1 MEKEL
6 ICICCPKG
14 CRLKVDTENK
24 SVQGNGCA
32 RGIEYGINEVTN
44 PVRVI
49 TSTVKVENGELAV
62 VPVKTNNPIPK
73 GLNFKCMEEI
83 NKTLIEAPVMI
94 GDVIIRNVLG
104 TGVDIVATR
113 GIKKKLKKD

>member
-14 CRLKVDTENK
+14 CHLKVDVEDK
-24 SVQGNGCA
+24 SVQGNGCS
-32 RGIEYGINEVTN
+32 RGIEYGINEVMS

-49 TSTVKVENGELAV
+49 TSTVKVENGELLV

-73 GLNFKCMEEI
+73 ELNFRCMEEI
-83 NKTLIEAPVMI
+83 NKASIEAPIII
-94 GDVIIRNVLG
+94 GDVIIKNVLG
-104 TGVDIVATR
+104 TDVDIVATR
-113 GIKKKLKKD
+113 NVRKI

>member
-14 CRLKVDTENK
+14 CHLKVDAQMNN
-24 SVQGNGCA
+24 VQGNGCG
-32 RGIEYGINEVTN
+32 RGEEYGINEVTN
-44 PVRVI
+44 PVRII
-49 TSTVKVENGELAV
+49 TSTVKVENGELPV
-62 VPVKTNNPIPK
+62 VPVKTNAPISK

-83 NKTLIEAPVMI
+83 NKAIVSAPIKI
-94 GDVIIRNVLG
+94 GQVIIKNILG

-113 GIKKKLKKD
+113 SIHQK

>member
-14 CRLKVDTENK
+14 CHLKVDVKANK
-24 SVQGNGCA
+24 VSGNGCI

-49 TSTVKVENGELAV
+49 TSTVKVKDGELAV
-62 VPVKTNNPIPK
+62 VPVKTKNPIPK
-73 GLNFKCMEEI
+73 ELNFKCMEEI
-83 NKTLIEAPVMI
+83 NKITMSAPVKI
-94 GDVIIRNVLG
+94 GDVVIANVLG
-104 TGVDIVATR
+104 TGVDIVITR
-113 GIKKKLKKD
+113 NVKKI

>member
-14 CRLKVDTENK
+14 CHLKVDIEAK
-24 SVQGNGCA
+24 IEKVSGNGCP

-44 PVRVI
+44 PERVI
-49 TSTVKVENGELAV
+49 TSTVKIENGELAV
-62 VPVKTNNPIPK
+62 VPVKTNKPIPK

-83 NKTLIEAPVMI
+83 NKVSISAPVRI
-94 GDVIIRNVLG
+94 GDVVIENVLD
-104 TGVDIVATR
+104 TGVDVVVTR
-113 GIKKKLKKD
+113 NVKRI

>member
-14 CRLKVDTENK
+14 CHLIVDAENE
-24 SVQGNGCA
+24 SVQGNGCT

-49 TSTVKVENGELAV
+49 TSTIKVENGELPV

-83 NKTLIEAPVMI
+83 NKASIEAPVMI

-113 GIKKKLKKD
+113 GIKKAAE